1 MRLLIWGISNIGK
14 TTIGR
19 ELAKKIKCKFYD
31 IDEIIMELYGS
42 IDDFQEFFPNDYDR
56 FDEKEMLMQ
65 EIIDNDKDNFIMAV
79 SPIYSTSNAESI
91 LDTDTVS
98 IELIDTVEAIYDRI
112 IFDGKEDLEY
122 KEKHREYYMNQIK
135 WDQTA
140 SYQQFKNIPKV
151 DISNLNVEESVET
164 IYNYL
169 KDNKLL

>member
-1 MRLLIWGISNIGK
+1 MRLLIWEISNIGK

-42 IDDFQEFFPNDYDR
+42 VDEFREFFPNDYDR

-65 EIIDNDKDNFIMAV
+65 EIIDNDKDNFIMVV
-79 SPIYSTSNAESI
+79 SPIYSASNVESI
-91 LDTDTVS
+91 LDIDTVS
-98 IELIDTVEAIYDRI
+98 IELIDMVEAIYDKI

-122 KEKHREYYMNQIK
+122 KEKHKEYYMNQIK
-135 WDQTA
+135 CDQA
-140 SYQQFKNIPKV
+140 VSYQQFKSIPKV

-169 KDNKLL
+169 KKRRQ